1 MVSTVSHN
9 YILNKKLRQRFVMQ
23 IDFEGKRFQK
33 ITKLQLSYNLSQK
46 QRRITG
52 RFKQRRF
59 SYERNINIISK
70 YYNEGYNEGSFKT
83 ERKGK
88 NIICSLDVIML
99 YIYLNQ

>member
-23 IDFEGKRFQK
+23 IDFKGKRFQK

-52 RFKQRRF
+52 RFKQRF
-59 SYERNINIISK
+59 AYERNINIKLI
-70 YYNEGYNEGSFKT
+70 
-83 ERKGK
+83 
-88 NIICSLDVIML
+88 L
-99 YIYLNQ
+99 